1 METRTEEIKKLI
13 EKKRDLIEQAE
24 KGKIEIN
31 FCGSKIT
38 SSITLIEESK
48 N

>member
-1 METRTEEIKKLI
+1 MDIRSEEIKKLI
-13 EKKRDLIEQAE
+13 EKKKDLIDQAE

-38 SSITLIEESK
+38 SSITIIEESK